1 MSGWRWLARS
11 AALYAQPASW
21 LVGTPCSSVNP
32 LSVQVVG
39 DLTIYARTRT
49 FPYSSMY
56 HDPSMTTSIVYLLTV
71 LIFPFFS
78 RFASH
83 FTPPTYH
90 LNHPYMCPCPR
101 RQLSIL
107 PSTCNA
113 YFTTMCRSSGSVGH
127 QGFPFFF
134 FFLPVLR
141 RSYENPPSTCL

>member
-21 LVGTPCSSVNP
+21 LVETPCSI
-32 LSVQVVG
+32 QVVG

-56 HDPSMTTSIVYLLTV
+56 HDPSMITSIVYLLTV
-71 LIFPFFS
+71 LIFLFFS
-78 RFASH
+78 RFARVIL
-83 FTPPTYH
+83 PH
-90 LNHPYMCPCPR
+90 LHTTLTTHMCPCPR

-127 QGFPFFF
+127 QGFL